1 MIGKEEIEVFVLAG
15 GKSSRMGTDK
25 GLINFNGTPMI
36 QHVLRLFDKM
46 DLQTSIISSNEEYLK
61 FEKPVYKDLIP
72 SKGPLGGLYTA
83 LKYSES
89 PMVLLLA
96 CDMPSINEEGIK
108 SVMDFA
114 ETGKITVA
122 KDDEKISP
130 LFGCYPNSLKMEV
143 KKAILADDLK
153 MQDFVL
159 KQDHKLLDFNALGNT
174 NALRNLNTVEDLKAA
189 KNSENRQYQ

>member
-1 MIGKEEIEVFVLAG
+1 
-15 GKSSRMGTDK
+15 MGTDK
-25 GLINFNGTPMI
+25 GLVNFKGIPMI
-36 QHVLRLFDKM
+36 QHVLGLLDKM

-83 LKYSES
+83 LECSES

-108 SVMDFA
+108 SMMDFA

-122 KDDEKISP
+122 KDAEKISP
-130 LFGCYPNSLKMEV
+130 LFGCYPSSLKMEV
-143 KKAILADDLK
+143 KKALLTDDLK
-153 MQDFVL
+153 MQNFVCN
-159 KQDHKLLDFNALGNT
+159 QDHKLLDFNALGNT
-174 NALRNLNTVEDLKAA
+174 NALRNLNTIEDLIAA
-189 KNSENRQYQ
+189 ENSEMSQRQ